1 MGLTEGNETLLGIF
15 DFLAR
20 NIGDTTLD
28 VDFEDFDLPP
38 RLEASFDGMCR
49 WAIHEGLITVMSTR
63 NLDDAHTI
71 HSYAKLQNPSI
82 TSLGVTVASVAMNRL
97 EGNIILATALVKNPD
112 MLAKSLLGGDQDG
125 STHQSKRP
133 VEEIRRAS

>member
-1 MGLTEGNETLLGIF
+1 MGLAEGNETLLGIF

-38 RLEASFDGMCR
+38 HLEASFDGMCR
-49 WAIHEGLITVMSTR
+49 WAIYEGLITVMSTK
-63 NLDDAHTI
+63 NLDDAHTT
-71 HSYAKLQNPSI
+71 HSYAKLQNPAI

-112 MLAKSLLGGDQDG
+112 LLSKSLLNGDHTMASQVV
-125 STHQSKRP
+125 KNP
-133 VEEIRRAS
+133 VEEVRRAS